1 MLRQESELALAE
13 HNMVTASQFNQ
24 LSQVTDKEGTS
35 HFQGGLAL
43 TSSDLNNYQ
52 DSGVMNP
59 AAENK
64 ENEDGQM
71 NVHSQGSQLSQQY
84 LQAHIHAAPTL
95 TDESENY
102 LLSQTSNQAPMTM
115 QTSKNTGTAGHNPR
129 GS

>member
-1 MLRQESELALAE
+1 MLRQDSELALAE

-52 DSGVMNP
+52 DSSVMIP

-64 ENEDGQM
+64 ENEDG
-71 NVHSQGSQLSQQY
+71 
-84 LQAHIHAAPTL
+84 
-95 TDESENY
+95 
-102 LLSQTSNQAPMTM
+102 
-115 QTSKNTGTAGHNPR
+115 
-129 GS
+129 